1 MSNKVASFYHNR
13 QNILKE
19 IREQIR
25 DIFLILNKQKNDIE
39 IRQVEQSLKNYS
51 ENYGKK

>member
-1 MSNKVASFYHNR
+1 MTNKMSNFYHNR
-13 QNILKE
+13 QSILKE
-19 IREQIR
+19 ILDQIK
-25 DIFLILNKQKNDIE
+25 DIALILSKQKNDIE